1 MVERFLIVLLLI
13 MIGAAAY
20 AAFRQAHLHRLN
32 RVAAAVGQPLLLYFG
47 SDSCAAC
54 PVQARYLDELAQRW
68 HGRLAIR
75 KIDAGREPEKAAA
88 YGVFTLPTTVIVDEM
103 GVVQQVNYGL
113 TSAHKLG
120 RQVADLQVASSQ

>member
-1 MVERFLIVLLLI
+1 MIERFLIVLLLAL
-13 MIGAAAY
+13 IGSAVY
-20 AAFRQAHLHRLN
+20 AVVRQTHVRRLN
-32 RVAAAVGQPLLLYFG
+32 GNIVATGQPLLLYFG

-68 HGRLAIR
+68 YGRLAIR

-88 YGVFTLPTTVIVDEM
+88 YGVFTLPTTIIVDEM

-113 TSAHKLG
+113 TSAHKLR
-120 RQVADLQVASSQ
+120 RQVADLQAASSK